1 MNNIRLFYPESL
13 SINFESKLDKSQS
26 HYLIKVMRVRIG
38 NNFSLFNNSGEWTAK
53 INQIS
58 KGIVEFTIV
67 EKIKQKENTPN
78 IWLAFSPIKSNYF
91 NFMIQ
96 KSTEL
101 GVTKFIPIITDRTIV
116 RKVNSERI
124 KKIIIEACEQSNR
137 IVVPNLEKTISLNK
151 FINNNQEVNII
162 LGDLNSK
169 EKKLNL
175 KKINVKKPICIL
187 IGPEGDFTELEREKI
202 YKSKNIQYLRINKNI
217 LRSETAAISAL
228 SIVNYFLEL

>member
-175 KKINVKKPICIL
+175 KKL
-187 IGPEGDFTELEREKI
+187 M
-202 YKSKNIQYLRINKNI
+202 
-217 LRSETAAISAL
+217 
-228 SIVNYFLEL
+228 

>member
-1 MNNIRLFYPESL
+1 
-13 SINFESKLDKSQS
+13 
-26 HYLIKVMRVRIG
+26 MRVRIG